1 MARFRADRAG
11 LERFYRSEE
20 LQRALAQFAER
31 GKAYAEQIAP
41 VRTGHYRD
49 SFRVRT
55 GVNRRGL
62 AYARLENTAH
72 YAIYL
77 EYGTRYMARQ
87 RILGRSVDAM
97 RG

>member
-1 MARFRADRAG
+1 MARFRADHAG
-11 LERFYRSEE
+11 IERFLRSEE
-20 LQRALAQFAER
+20 LQRALEKFAER
-31 GKAYAEQIAP
+31 GKDYAEQIAP
-41 VRTGHYRD
+41 VRTGRYRD

-55 GVNRRGL
+55 GVGQRGL
-62 AYARLENTAH
+62 AYARLENTAP

-87 RILGRSVDAM
+87 RILGRSIDAM